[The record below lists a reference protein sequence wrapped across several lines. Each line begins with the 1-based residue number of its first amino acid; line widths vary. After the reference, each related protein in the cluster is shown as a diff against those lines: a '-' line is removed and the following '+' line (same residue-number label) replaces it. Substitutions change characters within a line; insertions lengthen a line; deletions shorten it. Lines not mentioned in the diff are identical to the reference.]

1 MDTLL
6 HDLRYAL
13 RALRQHPG
21 FTLTAVLTLG
31 LGIGANVAIF
41 SVVNAVLLR
50 PLPFA
55 EPDRLVRVW
64 GLHPAI
70 GHESASLPDFLDWR
84 AETPSLAGL
93 SALSNTRFT
102 LTGTGEPEM
111 IRGAFVTA
119 DFFRTLGVT
128 PLRGR
133 MFTPGEDTRAAARV
147 AVLGEGL
154 WRRRFGGA
162 PGMVGRS
169 IRLNGMP
176 YTVVGIAP
184 ASARIQGPV
193 DVWTTLATD
202 TALGRRSDFLH
213 FVGRLAPGASVRQA
227 GEELATVARRLAARY
242 PETNTNWSVDVAP
255 LRDSVVGPVR
265 AALRLFI
272 VAVGLVLL
280 IACANVANLMLARA
294 AAREAE
300 IVIRTALG
308 ASRRRLLR
316 QLLTESVLL
325 AVLGGGLGVLLAAW
339 GVEGLSALAPGTLPR
354 ADEVALDGRV
364 LAFALALSVAT
375 GLLFG
380 LAPALRL
387 AGRAISGG
395 LRDGARSVAGGPA
408 LRSLRGALV
417 LGEVA
422 VAFVLLVGAGLLVR
436 SFDRLLRVEPGFRTD
451 GLFTARLLLPRT
463 KYAAEDRQ
471 AAFLGQVTER
481 LAALPSVRSAA
492 VVTDAPL
499 GDSPPYVNF
508 SIAGQSEPPAGAVH
522 DVELFSASPAYFGT
536 LGIPLVLGRLFDAT
550 DQAGAPPVAVVNQ
563 TAVRRYFG
571 GRSPL
576 GSRLTFDEPTDSAA
590 RWMTVVG
597 VVGDIHHAGLGEAPY
612 PQAYLPVAQAPE
624 RWMVLVV
631 RTEARNPLALGPG
644 VRQAVASLDPDLA
657 LSELSTMEQRIAGVT
672 ARPRVSVIV
681 LGGFAVTALLLAA
694 LGIYGVVSYGVLQRT
709 RELGIRMAL
718 GAGRGAVLSMVLR
731 QGMTPVV
738 AGLAAGVAVAWAAA
752 RVLRSLLFEV
762 GTTDPVTFLAVTLFL
777 SGSALL
783 ACYLPA
789 RRAARADP
797 VTALR
802 AE

>member
-55 EPDRLVRVW
+55 QPDRLVRVW
-64 GLHPAI
+64 GTHPEI

-84 AETPSLAGL
+84 AQTPSLASL
-93 SALSNTRFT
+93 SALANTRFT

-119 DFFRTLGVT
+119 NFFQTLGVD

-133 MFTPGEDTRAAARV
+133 TFAVGEDTRAAAQV

-154 WRRRFGGA
+154 WRRRFGGDPA
-162 PGMVGRS
+162 VLGRS

-176 YTVVGIAP
+176 YTVIGIVP
-184 ASARIQGPV
+184 ATARIQGPV
-193 DVWTTLATD
+193 DAWTTLATD
-202 TALGRRSDFLH
+202 TTLNRRSDFLQV
-213 FVGRLAPGASVRQA
+213 VGRLKLGASLARVQ
-227 GEELATVARRLAARY
+227 GEMATVARRLAERY

-255 LRDSVVGPVR
+255 LREAMVGPVR
-265 AALRLFI
+265 TALLLFM

-294 AAREAE
+294 ATREHE

-308 ASRRRLLR
+308 ASRSRLLR

-325 AVLGGGLGVLLAAW
+325 AVMGGGLGVLLAAW
-339 GVEGLSALAPGTLPR
+339 AVQGLSSLAPGTLPR
-354 ADEVALDGRV
+354 ADEIGLDGRV

-380 LAPALRL
+380 LAPAAQL
-387 AGRAISGG
+387 ARRTLSGG
-395 LRDGARSVAGGPA
+395 LRDAGRSVAGGPA

-422 VAFVLLVGAGLLVR
+422 IAFVLLVGAGLLVR

-451 GLFTARLLLPRT
+451 GLFTARVLLPRT
-463 KYAAEDRQ
+463 RYAADAKQ
-471 AAFLGQVTER
+471 AAFLEQVTGR
-481 LAALPSVRSAA
+481 LSALPSVRSAA
-492 VVTDAPL
+492 VVSDAPL
-499 GDSPPYVNF
+499 GDSPPYVSF
-508 SIAGQSEPPAGAVH
+508 VIADQPAPAAGTVH
-522 DVELFSASPAYFGT
+522 DVELLSASPAYFPT
-536 LGIPLVLGRLFDAT
+536 LGIPLMLGRLFDAS
-550 DQAGAPPVAVVNQ
+550 DRAGAPLVAVVNQ
-563 TAVRRYFG
+563 AAVGRYFG
-571 GRSPL
+571 GRNPI
-576 GSRLTFDEPTDSAA
+576 GARLTFNEPTDSAVQ
-590 RWMTVVG
+590 WMTVVG
-597 VVGDIHHAGLGEAPY
+597 VVGDIHHAGLDEAPY
-612 PQAYLPVAQAPE
+612 PQAYLPVAQSPG
-624 RWMVLVV
+624 RWMVLVA
-631 RTEARNPLALGPG
+631 RTDARDPITLAPAM
-644 VRQAVASLDPDLA
+644 RQAVAALDPDLA
-657 LSELSTMEQRIAGVT
+657 LTELSTMEQRIAVAT
-672 ARPRVSVIV
+672 SRPRVSAVV
-681 LGGFAVTALLLAA
+681 LGSFAVTALLLAA

-718 GAGRGAVLSMVLR
+718 GAGQGTVLTMVLR
-731 QGMTPVV
+731 QGMAPV
-738 AGLAAGVAVAWAAA
+738 AAGISAGIAVAWAAA
-752 RVLRSLLFEV
+752 RVLHRLLFQV
-762 GTTDPVTFLAVTLFL
+762 GTTDPGTFLAVTLFL
-777 SGSALL
+777 SGAALL

-789 RRAARADP
+789 RRAARSDP